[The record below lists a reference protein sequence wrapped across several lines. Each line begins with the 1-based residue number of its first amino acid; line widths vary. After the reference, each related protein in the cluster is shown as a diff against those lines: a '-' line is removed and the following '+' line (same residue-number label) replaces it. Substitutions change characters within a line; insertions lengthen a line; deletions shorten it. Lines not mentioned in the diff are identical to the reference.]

1 MQGQVGLV
9 DTYGSGLRTRGL
21 AAWSAAL
28 GLTAFYLVLYF
39 TEAFTPV
46 AAALGLPSKWTLY
59 GGIYTL
65 VMILGG
71 WSYLSRHGSSR
82 YHRARVATNVGVQAV
97 LAFSLP
103 FAMSKLGQHE
113 LYFSY
118 LWPLKIEYLY
128 PATLSELPP
137 YFVVYS
143 LLASFVAVPALT
155 LTFGK
160 RWYCS
165 WICGCGALTNT
176 FGDPWRHLSSK
187 SERAWAFERIS
198 IHAVLVLAVLTTG
211 IVAARFFWGADY
223 PAFAAF
229 ADRLQSVYAFFVGAI
244 LSGIVGVAVYPIL
257 GPRVWCRY
265 FCPMAALLGL
275 LQKLGR
281 FRIAVKPDLCIACGN
296 CSTYCEMGI
305 DVRAYAM
312 QNQSFTRASCVG
324 CGMCSHV
331 CPRGVLRLDHGGA
344 RSARLRILP

>member
-1 MQGQVGLV
+1 
-9 DTYGSGLRTRGL
+9 
-21 AAWSAAL
+21 
-28 GLTAFYLVLYF
+28 VL
-39 TEAFTPV
+39 
-46 AAALGLPSKWTLY
+46 
-59 GGIYTL
+59 I
-65 VMILGG
+65 
-71 WSYLSRHGSSR
+71 
-82 YHRARVATNVGVQAV
+82 QAV

-118 LWPLKIEYLY
+118 LWPLKIEYFY
-128 PATLSELPP
+128 PATLAELPP
-137 YFVVYS
+137 YFAIYS
-143 LLASFVAVPALT
+143 LLASLVAVPALT

-165 WICGCGALTNT
+165 WVCGCGALANT

-187 SERAWAFERIS
+187 SEKAWAFEKIS
-198 IHAVLVLAVLTTG
+198 IHTVLGLALASTA
-211 IVAARFFWGADY
+211 IVAGNFWFGAEH
-223 PAFAAF
+223 PGFSAFAYRVQ
-229 ADRLQSVYAFFVGAI
+229 DLYGFFVGAI

-281 FRIAVKPDLCIACGN
+281 FRVAVKPDMCIACGN
-296 CSTYCEMGI
+296 CSTSCEMGI

-312 QNQSFTRASCVG
+312 RNQSFTRASCVG

-344 RSARLRILP
+344 RSARLPILP